1 MNTDFFLGP
10 QYRLIATDAS
20 FARDAETGGIS
31 LGQLKSQT
39 AGLGVVLAYDSLD
52 QPFSPTRGIRS
63 EVSYSQQ
70 ADYFGGDF
78 NYGRLNAFFITY
90 IPFTDKLILG
100 LRVDGGLITG
110 GDAPFYDLPSL
121 STRGIPRGRY
131 VDNAALL
138 TEAELRYDLTE
149 RWSLIGF
156 GALGR
161 VADSAGGLGSAENHA
176 AMGAGFRYL
185 IARDYGLRVGFDL
198 GYSDDGDFSV
208 YVTMGTGWVR
218 P

>member
-1 MNTDFFLGP
+1 M
-10 QYRLIATDAS
+10 R
-20 FARDAETGGIS
+20 AES
-31 LGQLKSQT
+31 PCT
-39 AGLGVVLAYDSLD
+39 AVTPPIGLGSSKLLAYDSLD
-52 QPFSPTRGIRS
+52 QPFSPTRGIRA

-100 LRVDGGLITG
+100 VRVDGGLITG

-121 STRGIPRGRY
+121 MTRGIPRGRY

-138 TEAELRYDLTE
+138 TEAELRYDLTK

-161 VADSAGGLGSAENHA
+161 VADSAGDLGSAENHA
-176 AMGAGFRYL
+176 AMGNSLQSHAGMVCVSGSISVQR
-185 IARDYGLRVGFDL
+185 RRRLRRASRWGP
-198 GYSDDGDFSV
+198 
-208 YVTMGTGWVR
+208 GWVR